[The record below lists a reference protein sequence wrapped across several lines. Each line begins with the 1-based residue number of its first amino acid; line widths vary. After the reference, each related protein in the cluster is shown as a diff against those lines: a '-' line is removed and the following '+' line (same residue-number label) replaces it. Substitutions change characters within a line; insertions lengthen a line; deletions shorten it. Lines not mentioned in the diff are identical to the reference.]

1 MPHFCKARLTEGRT
15 DGLCFRP
22 GDEVDGKSKMGLKP
36 FNSDIGNLIEV
47 EEAMPN
53 GGIYRNHCLAL
64 EQSGQR
70 PPS

>member
-1 MPHFCKARLTEGRT
+1 MVYAFVPEMK
-15 DGLCFRP
+15 
-22 GDEVDGKSKMGLKP
+22 VDGKSKMGLKP

-47 EEAMPN
+47 EDATPD
-53 GGIYRNHCLAL
+53 GGMYMNHDLAL